1 MSPNWTTLLATFA
14 LALLLIGLGRLLDRC
29 LWGGRSAE
37 SSAMAWLIFGWGL
50 VSLTGA
56 LCALCGLTVLV
67 PAVWLCMLGIVG
79 YLIDLPLLPVACLM
93 LGCLTVAPLL
103 LIASAIPP
111 MMYDEFAQ
119 WLPNTR
125 FLVDYGRF
133 PDLTNPNIWSAKAAY
148 PPAIPVLGYGV
159 YILIGSGWEFAA
171 KIFTVIVAVS
181 FGLILAQV
189 IRERVGNIFAL
200 SIGVSCSTVLN
211 PFFDPRISLT
221 AYADAPTGFIL
232 AFLVYACWL
241 VVEEQDLR
249 RVGLPIFAGMLLILL
264 RETNVVL
271 VAGVAAALALIGRR
285 GRFLSIALVSTSLAA
300 FLLWRS
306 YIVYAG
312 IPPAILPRAL
322 SDWRWDAPWLVLE
335 SLITER
341 LADHVAIGGGIL
353 LLSGFAI
360 GILISRW
367 QVFRPTRHLLLI
379 CSIVSLLW
387 TSFLLWAYIAVFS
400 PEEVVR
406 AAAAWRYLAQLG
418 PMFLLVCFAMAA
430 TTMPVKVPS
439 VGAGVAT
446 TDVFAFATL
455 LMPGLLIMGTRSHW
469 QIDLQYPLKRRIH
482 SVAEI
487 IAPIIGAKPLTV
499 VHPLDASEVALEIDY
514 DLHRPLGSSVPS
526 SRLDDQ
532 QGLVLNVTGFE
543 GTACA
548 HLLLRADS
556 KRDDVTPTDLLAYCR
571 RLNLASD

>member
-29 LWGGRSAE
+29 FWGGRSAE
-37 SSAMAWLIFGWGL
+37 SSAMAWLIFGWAL

-56 LCALCGLTVLV
+56 LCALCGLDVFV
-67 PAVWLCMLGIVG
+67 PAVWLGMLGIAG
-79 YLIDLPLLPVACLM
+79 YLIDLPRRPVACLM
-93 LGCLTVAPLL
+93 LGCLAVAPLV

-125 FLVDYGRF
+125 FLVDYGKF

-148 PPAIPVLGYGV
+148 PPAIPIIGYGV
-159 YILIGSGWEFAA
+159 YILSGSGWEFGA
-171 KIFTVIVAVS
+171 KIFSVIVAVS

-221 AYADAPTGFIL
+221 AYADHPTGFIV
-232 AFLVYACWL
+232 AFLAYTSWL
-241 VVEEQDLR
+241 VVEKQDLR
-249 RVGLPIFAGMLLILL
+249 RVGPPIFAGMLLILL

-271 VAGVAAALALIGRR
+271 VLGVAAGLALIGRR
-285 GRFLSIALVSTSLAA
+285 GLFLSLALTSTSLAA
-300 FLLWRS
+300 FLVWRS
-306 YIVYAG
+306 YVAYAG
-312 IPPAILPRAL
+312 IPPAISPRAL
-322 SDWRWDAPWLVLE
+322 SDWRWDAPWLVAR
-335 SLITER
+335 SLITDR
-341 LADHVAIGGGIL
+341 LANHVAIGGGTL

-360 GILISRW
+360 LILVSHW

-387 TSFLLWAYIAVFS
+387 TSFLLWAYVAVFT
-400 PEEVVR
+400 PEEVAR

-430 TTMPVKVPS
+430 TAMPVKMPS
-439 VGAGVAT
+439 LRSGVST
-446 TDVFAFATL
+446 KDVFAAATL
-455 LMPGLLIMGTRSHW
+455 LMPGLLIIDTWSHW
-469 QIDLQYPLKRRIH
+469 QIDSQYPLKRRVH
-482 SVAEI
+482 SVVGI

-499 VHPLDASEVALEIDY
+499 VHPIDASEVALEIDY
-514 DLHRPLGSSVPS
+514 DLRRPLGSSVPS
-526 SRLDDQ
+526 PRLDEQ

-543 GTACA
+543 GAACA
-548 HLLLRADS
+548 HLWLRAGS
-556 KRDDVTPTDLLAYCR
+556 EWDDVTPTDLMLYCR